1 MRIEREK
8 TNIAIA
14 ICEKFTIWWIRILA
28 APILFSLTIFE
39 GMHIAHLDDVK
50 IVYIK
55 LKGTFSI
62 SKCYN

>member
-1 MRIEREK
+1 MIIKREK

-14 ICEKFTIWWIRILA
+14 ICEKFTIWWIRILS
-28 APILFSLTIFE
+28 APILFSPTVFE
-39 GMHIAHLDDVK
+39 GMHIAHLVHDVK

-62 SKCYN
+62 SKC